1 MIIMELQLW
10 LIENYVTNNDTFEIT
25 KKETKENEVIL
36 VMFEINPVLC
46 TGESKFVYLK
56 QFKKLT
62 QRKIE

>member
-36 VMFEINPVLC
+36 VMFEINPLLR
-46 TGESKFVYLK
+46 TDESK
-56 QFKKLT
+56 FKKLT

>member
-36 VMFEINPVLC
+36 VMFEINPVLR
-46 TGESKFVYLK
+46 TDESKSVYPK